1 MPQHR
6 PQEPYRIPV
15 VAEDPHRQYSMP
27 QHQPQGPAGVRVSH
41 LFPDPPL
48 VGTSEAGSPRR
59 LPPAAPAGTETT
71 TVAFKPGE
79 IIAWIGDQPIQAGD
93 LLPMVEQTLAP
104 YLEKMPA
111 DALESEKHSIDKYRQ
126 KLLKDA
132 LKSAID
138 TKLLYLDF
146 LRTIPLDKRKEHL
159 PTITARAENVFYE
172 EELPKAIAKAKV
184 ASARE
189 LEAELRKY
197 GSSLAAQKRSFVER
211 ALAQTMLGQKVD
223 YQPEVTHMEMVDY
236 WRENEAEFDRPAKA
250 QWEKLTAR
258 FDQFTTKEEAWVA
271 LGNMGNEVLR
281 GAPFAAVARR
291 HSQGVDADDGGYHD
305 WTTRGSLASD
315 ALDQAIFRLP
325 IGQLSERLEDER
337 GFHIVRVIERDNGG
351 PVPFLD
357 AQGEIQQKL
366 RKQKVRKQVNEYVAR
381 LRKEIHVWTVFDQES

>member
-1 MPQHR
+1 
-6 PQEPYRIPV
+6 
-15 VAEDPHRQYSMP
+15 MP
-27 QHQPQGPAGVRVSH
+27 QHQPQDPPGVRVSH
-41 LFPDPPL
+41 LFPTPPL
-48 VGTSEAGSPRR
+48 VGTPEAGSPRR
-59 LPPAAPAGTETT
+59 FPPAVPNGTEPT

-93 LLPMVEQTLAP
+93 LLPMVERTLAP

-111 DALESEKHSIDKYRQ
+111 DALESEKLAIDDQRR
-126 KLLKDA
+126 KLLKQA
-132 LKSAID
+132 LQSAID

-146 LRTIPLDKRKEHL
+146 LRTIPSDKRDELL
-159 PTITARAENVFYE
+159 PNITARAENAFYE
-172 EELPKAIAKAKV
+172 EELPKAIGKANL

-189 LEAELRKY
+189 LEADLRKY

-211 ALAQTMLGQKVD
+211 VLAQSMLREKVD

-236 WRENEAEFDRPAKA
+236 WHENEAEFDRPAKVR
-250 QWEKLTAR
+250 WEKITAR
-258 FDQFTTKEEAWVA
+258 FDQFPTKEEAWVA

-305 WTTRGSLASD
+305 WTTIGSLASD
-315 ALDQAIFRLP
+315 VLDQAIFRLP
-325 IGQLSERLEDER
+325 IGRLSERMEDER

-366 RKQKVRKQVNEYVAR
+366 RKQKVRKQVNDYVAR
-381 LRKEIHVWTVFDQES
+381 LRKEIHVWTIFDQES